1 MKSRPRQPNPSQVDS
16 ARYQSHSIRC
26 GFSTPTSVDGPTPA
40 LPVLGTVM
48 TADLLSHSSGS
59 GSGNEWG
66 SGARGQDHDNKASA
80 GAGKDTAVYMN
91 LIPDHVPSASTSG
104 ARIESSARAMHAR
117 AAHERRVARRD
128 HRHHHHHH
136 HHHHGAHRLSKEPK
150 MIGLYVL
157 HQTLGTGTFGKVKL
171 ATHALTGH
179 RVAVK
184 IINKRKISSM
194 DIGGR
199 IKREI
204 QFLRLL
210 RHPHIIKLYEVIATP
225 SDIIMVLEYAGGELF
240 QYIVDHG
247 RLSESEAR
255 RLFQQIISATHYCH
269 KHKVAHRDLKPENL
283 LLDEFFN
290 IKVGDFGLS
299 NFMVDGD
306 FLKTSCG
313 SPNYAAPEV
322 ISGRLYS
329 GPEVDVWSCGV
340 ILYVMLCGRLPFDD
354 DYVPSLFVKINKG
367 IYTLPSHLSI
377 EAKQLLSSM
386 LVVDPVKRITIPDI
400 MQLPWFNVDLPAYL
414 RPFPATPSVEEKQC
428 ALYRAPVMDDTLG
441 TEHIDDPS
449 AVQPKEAGP
458 LPDPSMVSPDLGII
472 DPLILE
478 ELLGKVEGLSRS
490 NVLEMLRAPNTNQIK
505 VAYHL
510 CRDYHRTLDTMSN
523 MLREMELGHED
534 GHASSSSF
542 STSPSTSVEGGVGSE
557 SLSRSS
563 SLRARQRR
571 SSIRPMLAP
580 GTSPMHYNVL
590 IKRSGATTD
599 LTHADKNDEA
609 RPRSR
614 RPSAASSRRGVG
626 VDEDMKARVNELMA
640 AVEDEA
646 IEGSDIEY
654 QMLDDESDDSDDSSD
669 ASSHMFDFDEEY
681 VSFDIVDD
689 LCMDEA
695 TEREPLQESY
705 MRLTNN
711 LAVLE
716 TSLPPSQRSIYHDTS
731 SKAHRSQSSA
741 HQGTGSAA
749 PASAPSASAST
760 STIAPSSASRSGSA
774 SPTPSSTSAKS
785 AASSASSTRRTRS
798 PWHFG
803 IRSRS
808 NPMEIMLVLYRT
820 MESLGMEWCPKTPLP
835 SVSRGLHN
843 MSAEERNQ
851 VLDALNEDI
860 FYAQTQCILYG
871 RKVRMD
877 LQLYRVDDQSYL
889 VDFRNVGYLMSQPEA
904 PASAAAASAA
914 FDSSVETTMAPAAS
928 LASVPPATPSL
939 PPSSVTLR
947 RDTQSPFLF
956 FDAVFRLIVELAGG

>member
-40 LPVLGTVM
+40 PPVLGTVM

-80 GAGKDTAVYMN
+80 GAGEDTAVYMN
-91 LIPDHVPSASTSG
+91 LTPDHVPSASTSG

-128 HRHHHHHH
+128 HRHHHH

-386 LVVDPVKRITIPDI
+386 LVVDPVKRITIPEI

-654 QMLDDESDDSDDSSD
+654 QMLDDESDDSDASSD

-681 VSFDIVDD
+681 VSFDMVDD

-749 PASAPSASAST
+749 TASAPSASAST
-760 STIAPSSASRSGSA
+760 STIAPSSASRLGSA

-785 AASSASSTRRTRS
+785 AASSTSSTRRTRS

-843 MSAEERNQ
+843 MSVEERNQ